1 MSSSTD
7 ILRFFFTSIQYKIT
21 SQLQDELSSF
31 FPTNFLDKEKSIN
44 FIYNLFTPINYS
56 TSELTIIEN
65 NLYVLQQ
72 FRIYTNKMYSL
83 CSSTNSSIKKSY
95 YDNINNY
102 ISLLENV
109 IDNIVVNTTWIS
121 VITNSKLNTY
131 QQELQPIAKILVE
144 NFFYCVSTTIDPT
157 GTGSAGKISRGTNL
171 IIMKSG
177 CDNKAKE
184 IWKVKKIQSRFID
197 KPEHFDYMKSRF
209 SNFNKLHIQRFEII
223 SLIFPYTSQ
232 KLKKLEELP
241 PNFLHINVENCNT
254 SESFN
259 LNKVENTLKI
269 YTIYL
274 PNSFINST
282 KLKITHYTIKNGKRC
297 FVCMGIN

>member
-7 ILRFFFTSIQYKIT
+7 ILRVFLTSIQYKIT
-21 SQLQDELSSF
+21 SELQDELSSF
-31 FPTNFLDKEKSIN
+31 FPTNFLDKNQTIN

-56 TSELTIIEN
+56 VSELTIIEN

-72 FRIYTNKMYSL
+72 FRIYTDKMYSI

-102 ISLLENV
+102 ITLLEDV
-109 IDNIVVNTTWIS
+109 IENIIINSIWIS
-121 VITNSKLNTY
+121 DNVNLKLNTY
-131 QQELQPIAKILVE
+131 QQELQPIAKTLVE
-144 NFFYCVSTTIDPT
+144 NFFYCVSTTIDPIGT
-157 GTGSAGKISRGTNL
+157 GTASKLNRGTNL
-171 IIMKSG
+171 IIMRSG
-177 CDNKAKE
+177 CDNKLKE
-184 IWKVKKIQSRFID
+184 TWKVKKIESRFID

-209 SNFNKLHIQRFEII
+209 TNFNKLHIQRFDII

-232 KLKKLEELP
+232 KLKKLTKVP
-241 PNFLHINVENCNT
+241 SHFVHINVESCDT

-259 LNKVENTLKI
+259 LNQVENTLKI

-274 PNSFINST
+274 QHSLINST
-282 KLKITHYTIKNGKRC
+282 KLKITHYIVRDGKRC
-297 FVCMGIN
+297 FVCME